1 MKQIRQQNWPIN
13 QPLMFLA
20 MISIIFTV
28 LKFASD
34 LVVPFLIAIALAII
48 LSPLLNYLESK
59 RIPKILSL
67 VLIIIVSLIP
77 TVILGG
83 YIGEEVKEFANNFH
97 QINQK
102 FNATLEKF
110 TLFMNGLGIEV
121 KQDDINKILE
131 KSNFGGIIKNLA
143 SQAGSQF
150 SNIFLIFF
158 TVAFML
164 MESDY
169 IYNKVIKIENE
180 RGSDI
185 EELMTIIVKIKSY
198 FLIKVKTSL
207 ATALLVLAVLWYCDV
222 AYFYLWAALAFF
234 LNFIPTIGSIL
245 AAVPPV
251 AMALIDQSPMTAFWV
266 ASGYIVI
273 NVTIGNILE
282 PRIMGK
288 GLGLSALMIF
298 LSMTFW
304 GWIFGPAGMIL
315 STPLTMVIQFLF
327 SQYGETEWIA
337 LMLSDYG
344 EKPITKK
351 EK

>member
-83 YIGEEVKEFANNFH
+83 YIGEEVKEFANNF
-97 QINQK
+97 QSIKQQ
-102 FNATLEKF
+102 FNASLEKF
-110 TLFMNGLGIEV
+110 ILHMNGFGAGVTQEE
-121 KQDDINKILE
+121 INKILE

-143 SQAGSQF
+143 AQAGSQF

-158 TVAFML
+158 MVAFML

-169 IYNKVIKIENE
+169 LYNKMIKIAKDHGGN
-180 RGSDI
+180 I
-185 EELMTIIVKIKSY
+185 EEGIKIIEKIKTY

-207 ATALLVLAVLWYCDV
+207 ITALWALAVLWYYDV
-222 AYFYLWAALAFF
+222 SYFYLWAALAFF
-234 LNFIPTIGSIL
+234 LNFIPVIGSIL
-245 AAVPPV
+245 AAVPAI
-251 AMALIDQSPMTAFWV
+251 AMAWIDQSAMTALWV
-266 ASGYIVI
+266 AIWYMVI
-273 NVTIGNILE
+273 NTVVGNILE

-288 GLGLSALMIF
+288 GLGLSALVIF

-315 STPLTMVIQFLF
+315 SVPLTMVMQFLF
-327 SQYGETEWIA
+327 DQYRETKWIA
-337 LMLSDYG
+337 LLLSDY
-344 EKPITKK
+344 EK